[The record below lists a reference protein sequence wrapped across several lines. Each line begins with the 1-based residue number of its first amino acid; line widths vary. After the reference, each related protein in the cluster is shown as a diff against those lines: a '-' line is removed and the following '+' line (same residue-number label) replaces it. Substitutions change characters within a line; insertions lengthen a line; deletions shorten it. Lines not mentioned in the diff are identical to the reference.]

1 MGPLRTGG
9 MLLQKRKNQ
18 SVSGFS
24 SVMIPKI
31 NCQSYLFFKLALF
44 FGLLILTGA
53 AISPPDAYA
62 HDRLLLFYSGNVNG
76 EIEGCG

>member
-1 MGPLRTGG
+1 
-9 MLLQKRKNQ
+9 
-18 SVSGFS
+18 
-24 SVMIPKI
+24 MIPKI

-62 HDRLLLFYSGNVNG
+62 HDRLLLFYSGNVNAKAAADMPTNWADCPERHTG
-76 EIEGCG
+76 